1 MKKHEYQELLS
12 RSVFGELTAGEQRK
26 LDAYLKTHPALK
38 REHRELLRLR
48 GIMNSPGAEFDVDG
62 MLVDARMGL
71 RHAVRKEM
79 NAENAAVWFM
89 RSMREMFSPK
99 FALAGAAALVIGIA
113 IGYYAFSPVDDRQD
127 MVMLPV
133 SGNTS
138 TPKDMYINNVRMIET
153 GNGTVEI
160 EFDAIAPISIKGNID
175 DPDIQKVLT
184 HALLNESNAG
194 IRLASLNTIGEQI
207 GQQAVPDPAVR
218 MALITTVKS
227 DENPGVRREALRVLL
242 QFGYDDAIR
251 DALLF
256 VLSNDQNTGMRVA
269 AINALESA
277 RLDGTMFDGPT
288 IDVMKER
295 METENNSYIR
305 NRAATFVKEIYQ

>member
-1 MKKHEYQELLS
+1 
-12 RSVFGELTAGEQRK
+12 
-26 LDAYLKTHPALK
+26 
-38 REHRELLRLR
+38 
-48 GIMNSPGAEFDVDG
+48 MNSPGADINIDG
-62 MLVDARMGL
+62 LLADARVGL
-71 RHAVRKEM
+71 RHAVRKDG
-79 NAENAAVWFM
+79 NAENVAIRIM

-99 FALAGAAALVIGIA
+99 FALAGAAVLLLGII
-113 IGYYAFSPVDDRQD
+113 IGYYSFSPVDDRQD

-138 TPKDMYINNVRMIET
+138 TTKNMHIKNVRMIET

-160 EFDAIAPISIKGNID
+160 EFDAVAPISIKGNID

-194 IRLASLNTIGEQI
+194 IRLASVNTFGVQI
-207 GQQAVPDPAVR
+207 GQQTIPDPAVR
-218 MALITTVKS
+218 KALITTVKN

-251 DALLF
+251 DALLH

-269 AINALESA
+269 AINAFEAA
-277 RLDGTMFDGPT
+277 RLDGRRFDGPT
-288 IDVMKER
+288 IDILKQR
-295 METENNSYIR
+295 METENNTYIR